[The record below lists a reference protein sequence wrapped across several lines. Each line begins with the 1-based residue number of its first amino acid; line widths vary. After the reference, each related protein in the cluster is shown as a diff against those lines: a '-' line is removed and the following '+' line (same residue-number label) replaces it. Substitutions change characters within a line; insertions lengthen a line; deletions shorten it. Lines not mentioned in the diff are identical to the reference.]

1 MGYTMP
7 LLSLQLPFSHLH
19 LQHTTYKTTYKMSL
33 CGPTIRVPKFHPVAL
48 LDALTR
54 RRAPCR
60 SLWLKLVVTLV
71 LALTPALW
79 LYLALVL
86 IVVLSSTPPH
96 YVGSQASPL
105 WMSARQ
111 TGKNPHL
118 HTVSA
123 STDVDF
129 FGQYLADLAI
139 SGASKAS
146 RPNVCV
152 NSDHEN
158 DPLDSGNKAR
168 GGGEPDEPDGHD
180 GAQVDNPMIQAPP
193 DNPGSDPGGG
203 PGDPGG
209 DGARFDI
216 PALEEYPTL
225 RNIYLRTWAQYTFH
239 GVTQE
244 TIQDILESHK
254 SALLAGA
261 EVYSPEFINQ
271 VNKMP
276 MTLRS
281 LEWCL
286 GMDFSDL
293 ITIYPV
299 CPECGK
305 QYTMEELYALH
316 GPQCQQ
322 HVGDQCTGILY
333 TESKLADSTRKR
345 TPVRSFPYNSLI
357 AALARLLSRI
367 GIAHFIQ
374 HWRRNPDNF
383 PLENPPGPCNPHVWY
398 NRMDPHTRF
407 SDISQASGWHA
418 EATGQRRTYNG
429 EAYVDEPIG
438 DMPISL
444 ARSPIGLNLGVGAD
458 GHGKF
463 AASSYSANGVYIV
476 INNLPFFLRNLIEN
490 MLLVLVLPGPH
501 EPKGYAFD
509 QMFELLVDDLIQLAE
524 GAELPVYDWETGVIQ
539 PQLVHAN
546 LSVLIVD
553 WISRIKC
560 TGHVG
565 VRSEHNHCPY
575 CKMRQCALATPQGYQ
590 SEGYELRDPHEHLQH
605 KHRWLRA
612 HAQEHKDIRPET
624 GTIFTE
630 FDRVPGFFAFDN
642 APIDAMHLLDLGVTH
657 FIAQTIVFKN
667 GMLQKRIRGQ
677 DYKDTPEGQFNAF
690 LNWTIFPYHCSRLPT
705 QADTMDG
712 CTKAEQW
719 RLLHIVMPVAY
730 FEAWRVGNTIPDVD
744 IPPSGQNTQ
753 HFKAQEKNADLL
765 YRRLRQVHI
774 MDEGDPNNTPRE
786 EDCFPLCNPCEYYGN
801 ILRYCLASTLLSQHR
816 VTLAEIN
823 QGEMFLEQVGI
834 TFAEMKVH
842 LTPSFHATTHPP
854 DHIHKYGSVYNTS
867 IAQFE
872 CINWLLANVNTNGHG
887 NGVLE
892 ATMAKGFLCQT
903 ECYCYVAELQSIE
916 EPTPD
921 ERKTTQVLLGAMQNG
936 PEHEIQQGM
945 LEAVIAGE
953 VPMHGQGQKAQHAAT
968 LTSATMVFVMA
979 RAHPGNLQD
988 NSYEI
993 AFPWTHWNE
1002 ILAIDAWEYDRLAA
1016 LEVVPP
1022 TAFTGVF
1029 ALSDL
1034 TMPNGHFWI
1043 TIAMIN

>member
-1 MGYTMP
+1 
-7 LLSLQLPFSHLH
+7 
-19 LQHTTYKTTYKMSL
+19 
-33 CGPTIRVPKFHPVAL
+33 
-48 LDALTR
+48 
-54 RRAPCR
+54 
-60 SLWLKLVVTLV
+60 
-71 LALTPALW
+71 
-79 LYLALVL
+79 
-86 IVVLSSTPPH
+86 
-96 YVGSQASPL
+96 
-105 WMSARQ
+105 
-111 TGKNPHL
+111 
-118 HTVSA
+118 
-123 STDVDF
+123 
-129 FGQYLADLAI
+129 
-139 SGASKAS
+139 
-146 RPNVCV
+146 
-152 NSDHEN
+152 
-158 DPLDSGNKAR
+158 
-168 GGGEPDEPDGHD
+168 
-180 GAQVDNPMIQAPP
+180 APP

-225 RNIYLRTWAQYTFH
+225 RNIYLWTWAQYTFH

-261 EVYSPEFINQ
+261 EVYSPEFIDQ

-276 MTLRS
+276 TTLQS
-281 LEWCL
+281 LEQRL
-286 GMDFSDL
+286 GMDFLDL

-305 QYTMEELYALH
+305 QYMMEELYVLR
-316 GPQCQQ
+316 GPQCQR

-333 TESKLADSTRKR
+333 TESKLADGTRKR

-374 HWRRNPDNF
+374 HWRRNPDDF
-383 PLENPPGPCNPHVWY
+383 PLENPPGPRNPHVWY

-418 EATGQRRTYNG
+418 EATGQRR
-429 EAYVDEPIG
+429 

-458 GHGKF
+458 GYQVFKGKF

-490 MLLVLVLPGPH
+490 TILVLVLPGPH

-509 QMFELLVDDLIQLAE
+509 QMFEPLVDDLIQLAE
-524 GAELPVYDWETGVIQ
+524 GVELPVYDWETGVIQ
-539 PQLVHAN
+539 PQLVYAN

-605 KHRWLRA
+605 KHHWLRA
-612 HAQEHKDIRPET
+612 PGHEREDIRLET

-667 GMLQKRIRGQ
+667 GMLQKRVRGQ
-677 DYKDTPEGQFNAF
+677 DYEDTPEGRFNAF
-690 LNWTIFPYHCSRLPT
+690 LNRTIFPYHCSRLPT

-712 CTKAEQW
+712 RTKAEQW
-719 RLLHIVMPVAY
+719 RLLRIVMPVAY
-730 FEAWRVGNTIPDVD
+730 FEAWRVGDTIPDVD
-744 IPPSGQNTQ
+744 IPPGGQNTR

-774 MDEGDPNNTPRE
+774 MDEGDPNDAPRE
-786 EDCFPLCNPCEYYGN
+786 EDCFPSRNPREYYGN

-842 LTPSFHATTHPP
+842 LTPSFHATTHLP
-854 DHIHKYGSVYNTS
+854 DHIRKYGSVYNTS
-867 IAQFE
+867 TAQFE
-872 CINWLLANVNTNGHG
+872 RINRLLANVNTNGHG

-953 VPMHGQGQKAQHAAT
+953 VPMHGQEEIRLATTSAQVNFQEEHSEYYRHMI
-968 LTSATMVFVMA
+968 TSATHRPAAERCHILWIWSSPDEGQVQFHIRPKGSTRCYPHFRRYGIRYGSVNHQRGANSCYGYIHNQVPVLIQGIYETTVMVRGQEHKFVAVMIQRFIA
-979 RAHPGNLQD
+979 PNIEL
-988 NSYEI
+988 

-1043 TIAMIN
+1043 TIAMINTRPEDLVDDGELEDD